1 MAAKARFLLLTGL
14 LAAATWV
21 CLSAVAASAFDVP
34 AVAFGDRFSPLF
46 GDGNLVRSGDDRSVR
61 LLLDRRSGSGFISS
75 DYYLHGFFSASI
87 KLPKDYTAGVVVAF
101 YVSVPN
107 RRRLPQHLNIS
118 SRNIPS
124 QSETFFYHRN
134 ISGIPARR
142 SFGPLVRA
150 WSHGVSTRIHRQPPA
165 RERHRTAK
173 LCGCAHVLRRRARYS
188 ASPHG
193 LLGLCSPERLRRLAP
208 GPGNKCSLFRHSRLS
223 NGDVYEKTHDELDF
237 EFLGSRWGGQWR
249 VQTNVYGNGSTSH
262 GREERYLLPFDPTLE
277 AHRYSV
283 LWTPTHI
290 IFYIDDTPIRE
301 VIRHPDM
308 GGDFPAKPMAV
319 YATIWD
325 GSTWATDGGKYK
337 VNYKYAPF
345 ASEFTDLAVVGSR
358 ADPVLRVPR
367 RGGGADQ
374 EELLGLMTAD
384 YALMTPQKRAAMRAF
399 RARHMTYTVCYDAVR
414 YAAAFPECDNS
425 DEEREAFWAWGESKT
440 VVMKTRGRGRRR
452 GRKAGAGARA
462 RSDVASS

>member
-1 MAAKARFLLLTGL
+1 MAVKAALL

-21 CLSAVAASAFDVP
+21 CLSAAAASAFEFEDVP
-34 AVAFGDRFSPLF
+34 TVAFDERFSPLF
-46 GDGNLVRSGDDRSVR
+46 GDGNLVRSSDDRSVR

-101 YVSVPN
+101 Y
-107 RRRLPQHLNIS
+107 
-118 SRNIPS
+118 
-124 QSETFFYHRN
+124 
-134 ISGIPARR
+134 
-142 SFGPLVRA
+142 
-150 WSHGVSTRIHRQPPA
+150 
-165 RERHRTAK
+165 
-173 LCGCAHVLRRRARYS
+173 
-188 ASPHG
+188 
-193 LLGLCSPERLRRLAP
+193 
-208 GPGNKCSLFRHSRLS
+208 LS

-283 LWTPTHI
+283 LWAPTHI

-325 GSTWATDGGKYK
+325 GSAWATEGGKYK

-345 ASEFTDLAVVGSR
+345 ASEFSDLAVVGPR
-358 ADPVLRVPR
+358 ADPVLRFPR
-367 RGGGADQ
+367 RAGAGADQ
-374 EELLGLMTAD
+374 DLLGLMTAD
-384 YALMTPQKRAAMRAF
+384 YAVMTPQKRAAMRAF
-399 RARHMTYTVCYDAVR
+399 RARQMTYTVCYDAVR
-414 YAAAFPECDNS
+414 YASGPFPECDNS
-425 DEEREAFWAWGESKT
+425 DEERENFSAWGESKT
-440 VVMKTRGRGRRR
+440 VVMRPRARGRRR
-452 GRKAGAGARA
+452 GRKAGAGAGAKGRTG
-462 RSDVASS
+462 VASS

>member
-1 MAAKARFLLLTGL
+1 MAVKAALV
-14 LAAATWV
+14 LAAAAWV
-21 CLSAVAASAFDVP
+21 LLSAAAASAFADVP
-34 AVAFGDRFSPLF
+34 TVAFDERFSPLF
-46 GDGNLVRSGDDRSVR
+46 GDGNLVRSEDDRSVR

-101 YVSVPN
+101 Y
-107 RRRLPQHLNIS
+107 
-118 SRNIPS
+118 
-124 QSETFFYHRN
+124 
-134 ISGIPARR
+134 
-142 SFGPLVRA
+142 
-150 WSHGVSTRIHRQPPA
+150 
-165 RERHRTAK
+165 
-173 LCGCAHVLRRRARYS
+173 
-188 ASPHG
+188 
-193 LLGLCSPERLRRLAP
+193 
-208 GPGNKCSLFRHSRLS
+208 LS

-283 LWTPTHI
+283 LWAPTHI

-301 VIRHPDM
+301 VIRHPEM

-325 GSTWATDGGKYK
+325 GSTWATEGGKYK

-345 ASEFTDLAVVGSR
+345 ASDFSDLAVVGPR

-367 RGGGADQ
+367 RSDGDADQ
-374 EELLGLMTAD
+374 DLLGLMTAD
-384 YALMTPQKRAAMRAF
+384 YAVMTPQKRAAMRAF
-399 RARHMTYTVCYDAVR
+399 RARQMTYTVCYDAVR
-414 YAAAFPECDNS
+414 YASGPFPECDNS
-425 DEEREAFWAWGESKT
+425 DEERESFSAWGESKT
-440 VVMKTRGRGRRR
+440 VVMRPRARGRRR
-452 GRKAGAGARA
+452 GRKAGAGARGRA
-462 RSDVASS
+462 GVASS

>member
-1 MAAKARFLLLTGL
+1 MAAKAKVL
-14 LAAATWV
+14 LAAAAWV
-21 CLSAVAASAFDVP
+21 LLSAAAASAFDDVP
-34 AVAFGDRFSPLF
+34 TVAFDERFSPLF
-46 GDGNLVRSGDDRSVR
+46 GDGNLVRCPDDRSVR

-101 YVSVPN
+101 Y
-107 RRRLPQHLNIS
+107 
-118 SRNIPS
+118 
-124 QSETFFYHRN
+124 
-134 ISGIPARR
+134 
-142 SFGPLVRA
+142 
-150 WSHGVSTRIHRQPPA
+150 
-165 RERHRTAK
+165 
-173 LCGCAHVLRRRARYS
+173 
-188 ASPHG
+188 
-193 LLGLCSPERLRRLAP
+193 
-208 GPGNKCSLFRHSRLS
+208 LS

-283 LWTPTHI
+283 LWAPTHI

-301 VIRHPDM
+301 VIRHPEM

-325 GSTWATDGGKYK
+325 GSTWATEGGKYK

-345 ASEFTDLAVVGSR
+345 ASDFSDLAAVGPR
-358 ADPVLRVPR
+358 TDPVLRR
-367 RGGGADQ
+367 FDGAAADQ
-374 EELLGLMTAD
+374 ADLLRLMTAD
-384 YALMTPQKRAAMRAF
+384 YAVMTPQKRAAMRAF

-414 YAAAFPECDNS
+414 YASGPFPECDNS
-425 DEEREAFWAWGESKT
+425 DEERESFSAWGESKT
-440 VVMKTRGRGRRR
+440 VVMRPRARGRRR
-452 GRKAGAGARA
+452 GRKAGAGAGAGA
-462 RSDVASS
+462 RGRSNVASS